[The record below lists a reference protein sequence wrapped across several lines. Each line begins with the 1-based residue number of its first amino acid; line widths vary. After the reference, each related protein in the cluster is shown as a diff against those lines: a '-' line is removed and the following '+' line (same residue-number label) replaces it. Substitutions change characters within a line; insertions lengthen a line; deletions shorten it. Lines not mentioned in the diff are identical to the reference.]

1 MIAITLLVI
10 FDKRSSDTG
19 TGLTQTQELLQYRRE
34 LLSTY
39 GAILAHTRTGT
50 RTGNLG
56 VMMNRWAQTF
66 FSGTGFRAL
75 IAARLSGSDT
85 DKLALI
91 DSKLRGNHSNWS
103 I

>member
-19 TGLTQTQELLQYRRE
+19 IGLAQTQELQYRRE
-34 LLSTY
+34 LLSIY
-39 GAILAHTRTGT
+39 GAILAHTRTGP
-50 RTGNLG
+50 RTGSLG
-56 VMMNRWAQTF
+56 IMRNRWAQTITHGGTGNF
-66 FSGTGFRAL
+66 GSGT
-75 IAARLSGSDT
+75 SGHS
-85 DKLALI
+85 KFLALI